1 MVSSSAWVTFFFM
14 TMPRA
19 GPGITTCR
27 MLIKIAHGYSKFFY
41 TLYGH
46 IDMT

>member
-1 MVSSSAWVTFFFM
+1 MVSSSAWVTFLWLCQ
-14 TMPRA
+14 
-19 GPGITTCR
+19 GQWPGITTCR